1 MGKSGSD
8 VPMFHANVAL
18 EDELSIS
25 GEAAAAAAAAEGS
38 QKDEGGAARRNS
50 DLIDYGAETDGY
62 QSNVSRLY
70 SNVSLDIRSM
80 NVIMALWLTCWR
92 VSIQYRSWWLCN
104 VQGKEG
110 V

>member
-1 MGKSGSD
+1 MRKSGSD

-25 GEAAAAAAAAEGS
+25 GGAAAAATAAAAAAAEGS

-50 DLIDYGAETDGY
+50 DLIDYSADTVGY

-70 SNVSLDIRSM
+70 NNESLDIRSM
-80 NVIMALWLTCWR
+80 NVIMALWLTC
-92 VSIQYRSWWLCN
+92 
-104 VQGKEG
+104 
-110 V
+110 